1 MAICRISPEKQVKRL
16 AETTFEEQKVEEG
29 KLRDFFARDDNI
41 EAIEENLMVVGKEI
55 NVWRE
60 SKRYIDLLCID
71 KESNLVVLEFKRTK
85 TGEYM
90 EWQALRYAAM
100 ISACPFDQL
109 VHQYANYLFKCD
121 REEADGD
128 TVEWDSEKYQSNARK
143 SIEDFLGHIPDDGS
157 FGSKVRIILVAAGFP
172 AELTA
177 TVLWL
182 NENYKLDI
190 RCVEIPPSKRN
201 GETFFEVRTLIPLP
215 LPEEY
220 QVGIK
225 EKKEKASAAQYKKSN
240 LRFNL
245 NVGANTHEKLPCN
258 TFMLYLISAVLNS
271 DLGTSSNIEKIKSIC
286 VNAGRKYPV
295 FWEAAG
301 KLKMED
307 MREDIRKDSRDRRGR
322 EKRFYIED
330 GQLLYIENCTYAI
343 SSGWY
348 CEHAMRV
355 ARQLKEILILRHW
368 RFHTNSWRIKQHSAR
383 FCQRSHNSPNGTVSM
398 RLSDMGKMLGPA

>member
-1 MAICRISPEKQVKRL
+1 MAICRISPDKKEVKKL
-16 AETTFEEQKVEEG
+16 AETTFEEQRVEEG

-100 ISACPFDQL
+100 ISACTFDQL
-109 VHQYANYLFKCD
+109 VHQHADYLFKCD
-121 REEADGD
+121 REEMNGGMMKY
-128 TVEWDSEKYQSNARK
+128 DSEEYQSAARK
-143 SIEDFLGHIPDDGS
+143 NIEDFLGYMPDDES
-157 FGSKVRIILVAAGFP
+157 FDSKVRIILVAAGFS

-182 NENYKLDI
+182 NENDKLDI
-190 RCVEIPPSKRN
+190 RCVEIPPSKGN
-201 GETFFEVRTLIPLP
+201 NETFFEVRTIIPLP
-215 LPEEY
+215 VPEEY

-225 EKKEKASAAQYKKSN
+225 EKKEKAQAIRVRRSN
-240 LRFNL
+240 LKFNL
-245 NVGANTHEKLPCN
+245 NVGQDALENLSCN
-258 TFMLYLISAVLNS
+258 TFMLHLIRAVLKNGL
-271 DLGTSSNIEKIKSIC
+271 DTQENIEKIKSIC
-286 VNAGRKYPV
+286 RDAGRSYDV
-295 FWEAAG
+295 FWDSAG
-301 KLKMED
+301 KLKTEE

-322 EKRFYIED
+322 EKRFYIEED
-330 GQLLYIENCTYAI
+330 QLLCIENRTYAI

-355 ARQLKEILILRHW
+355 AKQLKES
-368 RFHTNSWRIKQHSAR
+368 FDFAA
-383 FCQRSHNSPNGTVSM
+383 
-398 RLSDMGKMLGPA
+398 LGISYEQLED